1 MPGDFMIARSVVL
14 AAAVF
19 TIGCVPPSSGG
30 VPTTTTPAEPAA
42 APAPARPMQI
52 AHATATIRDGAGRR
66 VGDVTFTDSYA
77 GVIVVG
83 TISGLGLG
91 AHGIHIH
98 EFGKC
103 QTPFTT
109 AGGHFNP
116 DHHQHGYS
124 NPAGPHLGDMP
135 NVDTPAAGP
144 LKFEFVLPNVTLK
157 GRNALLDADGAAI
170 VVHAARDDYATDP
183 AGDSGGRI
191 ACGVITG

>member
-1 MPGDFMIARSVVL
+1 MISRSIVL
-14 AAAVF
+14 ACVIACVIAIAGCAA
-19 TIGCVPPSSGG
+19 PSPGSAPASATP
-30 VPTTTTPAEPAA
+30 VATAVETPA
-42 APAPARPMQI
+42 APRVMD
-52 AHATATIRDGAGRR
+52 HATANVRDGAGRH

-103 QTPFTT
+103 QAPFTT

-116 DHHQHGYS
+116 DHRQHGFS
-124 NPAGPHLGDMP
+124 NPAGPHLGDLP

-157 GRNALLDADGAAI
+157 GKNALLDADGASI
-170 VVHAARDDYATDP
+170 VVHSARDDYVTDP
-183 AGDSGGRI
+183 SGNSGARI